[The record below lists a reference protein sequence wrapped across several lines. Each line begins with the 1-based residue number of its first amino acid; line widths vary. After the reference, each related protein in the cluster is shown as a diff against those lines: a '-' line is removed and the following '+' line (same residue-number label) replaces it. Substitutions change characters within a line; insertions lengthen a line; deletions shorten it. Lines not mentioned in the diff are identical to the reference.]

1 MFNEED
7 VYKILNEFLVYSG
20 EEVNPNTQVMGNPAL
35 NEVNIVDMVIT
46 LEDNFGIHIYDDDI
60 DSLKTV
66 QDVVDYIKKEMGE

>member
-7 VYKILNEFLVYSG
+7 VYRILNEFLVYSG

-35 NEVNIVDMVIT
+35 NELTLLDMITT
-46 LEDNFGIHIYDDDI
+46 LENNFDIHIYDDDI